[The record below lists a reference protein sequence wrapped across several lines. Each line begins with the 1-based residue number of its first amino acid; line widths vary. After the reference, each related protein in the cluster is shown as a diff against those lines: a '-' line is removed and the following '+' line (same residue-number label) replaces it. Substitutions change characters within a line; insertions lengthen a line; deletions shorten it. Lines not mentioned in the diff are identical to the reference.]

1 LTSISTQDC
10 WRSDNMDEKIELEMT
25 PEMAAEMTNGREE
38 GEEDE

>member
-1 LTSISTQDC
+1 
-10 WRSDNMDEKIELEMT
+10 MDEIELEMT

>member
-1 LTSISTQDC
+1 MEG
-10 WRSDNMDEKIELEMT
+10 NMDEIELEMT